1 MTKTALVLRHVHFE
15 DLGSFAQPLQAA
27 GYSIRYSSVGD
38 PDFCSGD
45 PLTPDLLVVLGGP
58 IGVYEEEAYP
68 FLAAERAF
76 IATRV
81 AARLP
86 TLGVCLGAQLIAA
99 ALGARVFPSG
109 IKEIGFSRLTLTDA
123 GRSSA
128 LRHFDGVDVLHWHGD
143 TYTLPPG
150 AANLASSALVE
161 QQAFALGR
169 SILGLQFHPEAET
182 DQRFER
188 WLVGHAAELAA
199 AKIDPA
205 SLRNDAQRHGRAL
218 MNAAALM
225 LRDWLAGAKIEM
237 KSTDPSSIVAAPNS
251 PR

>member
-1 MTKTALVLRHVHFE
+1 MTKTALVLQHVHFE
-15 DLGSFAQPLQAA
+15 DLGSFLEPLLAA

-38 PDFCSGD
+38 ADFCSGD
-45 PLTPDLLVVLGGP
+45 PLAPDLLVVLGGP
-58 IGVYEEEAYP
+58 VGVYEEEAYP
-68 FLAAERAF
+68 FLAAQRAF
-76 IATRV
+76 LAARV
-81 AARLP
+81 ASRSP
-86 TLGVCLGAQLIAA
+86 TIGVCLGAQLIAS

-123 GRSSA
+123 GRSSP
-128 LRHFDGVDVLHWHGD
+128 LRHLDGVDVLHWHGD
-143 TYTLPPG
+143 TYTLPSG

-169 SILGLQFHPEAET
+169 NILGLQFHPEAET

-205 SLRNDAQRHGRAL
+205 ALRLEAQKHGKAL
-218 MNAAALM
+218 KDAAALM
-225 LRDWLAGAKIEM
+225 LRDWLA
-237 KSTDPSSIVAAPNS
+237 AAGIA
-251 PR
+251 R